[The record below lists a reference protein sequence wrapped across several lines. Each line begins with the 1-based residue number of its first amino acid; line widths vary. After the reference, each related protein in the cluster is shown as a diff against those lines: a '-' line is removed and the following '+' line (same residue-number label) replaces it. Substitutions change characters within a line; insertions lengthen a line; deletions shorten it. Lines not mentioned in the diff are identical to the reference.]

1 MRMEEKAI
9 NGRTEMETE
18 TKTETGR
25 RMQVVKRVEEVR
37 GYDAV

>member
-18 TKTETGR
+18 TETGTGR
-25 RMQVVKRVEEVR
+25 RMRVVKRVEEVR
-37 GYDAV
+37 KYDAV

>member
-1 MRMEEKAI
+1 MEEKAI

-25 RMQVVKRVEEVR
+25 RMRVVERVEEVR
-37 GYDAV
+37 EYDAV